1 MDLVIASNNKHKA
14 EEIKN
19 IIGNKFGNVY
29 TLNDLNID
37 IEIKENGKNFY
48 ENALIKAKT
57 VAEIAHMPAIADD
70 SGLEVDALNGAPGLY
85 SARYAGDH
93 GDDDANNALLLRNLH
108 NITNRSAHF
117 TCTIVLYYPDG
128 KTLTATGKS
137 YGTILYNAQ
146 GTNGFG
152 YDPLFL
158 SDEYNLTYAELS
170 SEQKNAISHRA
181 KALNELAKLI

>member
-1 MDLVIASNNKHKA
+1 MDLVIASNNRHKA

-19 IIGNKFGNVY
+19 IIGNKFGRIY

-37 IEIKENGKNFY
+37 IEIQENGRDFY

-57 VAEIAHMPAIADD
+57 IAEIAHMPAIADD

-85 SARYAGDH
+85 SARYAGNH
-93 GDDDANNALLLRNLH
+93 GNDDANNALLLRNLH
-108 NITNRSAHF
+108 NITDRSAHF

-128 KTLTATGKS
+128 KILTATGKS
-137 YGTILYNAQ
+137 YGTIINVAR

-152 YDPLFL
+152 YDPIFL
-158 SDEYNLTYAELS
+158 SNEYNLTYAELT

-181 KALNELAKLI
+181 KALSELAKLI